1 MDKTLLYRYI
11 FPDKEPPVLS
21 DCPTNHTQGTDPGQP
36 TAEVVWSGPTATDN
50 SQEAV
55 NVSCSPTSGS
65 NFTMGVTEV
74 VCTAE
79 DSSGNTALCRFYVD
93 IIGM

>member
-11 FPDKEPPVLS
+11 FPDKEPPVFS
-21 DCPTNHTQGTDPGQP
+21 NCPNNHTQETDPGQP
-36 TAEVVWSGPTATDN
+36 VAVVVWSGATATDN

-55 NVSCSPTSGS
+55 SVSCSPTSGS
-65 NFTMGVTEV
+65 MGVTEV